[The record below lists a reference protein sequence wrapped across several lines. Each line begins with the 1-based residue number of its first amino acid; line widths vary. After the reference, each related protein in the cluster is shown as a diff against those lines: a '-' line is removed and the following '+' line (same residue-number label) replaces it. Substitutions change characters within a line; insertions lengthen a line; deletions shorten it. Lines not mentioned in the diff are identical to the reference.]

1 MHKLVFSVMLYV
13 PLLAQEIQVIDHKIV
28 KDIQPNWPV
37 IINNVLDDSTS
48 FKFLPSLDS
57 VKSESEGYR
66 VQVLATRY
74 FERADSLA
82 VIMKNTVSDSVYVD
96 FEAPNYKVRIGDFI
110 DRDSAESL
118 QQELMQMGY
127 NSAWILRARINSQAS
142 IIKYKLFVSRQIV
155 VKF

>member
-1 MHKLVFSVMLYV
+1 MHKLVFLILLYV
-13 PLLAQEIQVIDHKIV
+13 PLLSQEIQVIDHKIV

-48 FKFLPSLDS
+48 FEFLVSLDS
-57 VKSESEGYR
+57 VQSISEGYR

-74 FERADSLA
+74 FERAESLA

-110 DRDSAESL
+110 DRDSAELL
-118 QQELMQMGY
+118 QQELVQMGY

-142 IIKYKLFVSRQIV
+142 RINY
-155 VKF
+155 

>member
-1 MHKLVFSVMLYV
+1 MHKLVFSILLYV

-48 FKFLPSLDS
+48 FKFLLSLDS
-57 VKSESEGYR
+57 VKSVSEGYR

-74 FERADSLA
+74 YERADSLA
-82 VIMKNTVSDSVYVD
+82 VLMKNTVSDSVYVD

-118 QQELMQMGY
+118 QQELVQMGY

-142 IIKYKLFVSRQIV
+142 RINY
-155 VKF
+155 

>member
-1 MHKLVFSVMLYV
+1 MHKLVFSILLYV

-48 FKFLPSLDS
+48 FEFLLSLDS
-57 VKSESEGYR
+57 VQSVSEGYR

-74 FERADSLA
+74 FEWADSLA

-118 QQELMQMGY
+118 QKELVQMGY
-127 NSAWILRARINSQAS
+127 NSAWILRTRINSQA
-142 IIKYKLFVSRQIV
+142 VE
-155 VKF
+155 

>member
-1 MHKLVFSVMLYV
+1 MHKLAFFILLSA
-13 PLLAQEIQVIDHKIV
+13 PLLAQDFQVIDHMVV

-48 FKFLPSLDS
+48 FEFLLSLDS
-57 VKSESEGYR
+57 VQSVLEGYR

-110 DRDSAESL
+110 ERDSAESL
-118 QQELMQMGY
+118 QQELVQMGY

-142 IIKYKLFVSRQIV
+142 RINY
-155 VKF
+155 

>member
-1 MHKLVFSVMLYV
+1 MHKLAFLILLYV

-48 FKFLPSLDS
+48 FELLLSLDS
-57 VKSESEGYR
+57 VQSVSEGYR

-82 VIMKNTVSDSVYVD
+82 VIMKNTVRDSVYVD
-96 FEAPNYKVRIGDFI
+96 FEAPNYKVRVGDFI

-118 QQELMQMGY
+118 QQDLVQMGY
-127 NSAWILRARINSQAS
+127 NSAWILRSRINSKAS
-142 IIKYKLFVSRQIV
+142 GIEY
-155 VKF
+155 

>member
-1 MHKLVFSVMLYV
+1 MHKLVFLILLYV
-13 PLLAQEIQVIDHKIV
+13 PLLSQEIQVIDHKIV

-48 FKFLPSLDS
+48 FEFLLSLDS
-57 VKSESEGYR
+57 VQSVSEGYR

-118 QQELMQMGY
+118 QQELVQMGY

-142 IIKYKLFVSRQIV
+142 RIINY
-155 VKF
+155 

>member
-1 MHKLVFSVMLYV
+1 MHKLVFSILLYA

-48 FKFLPSLDS
+48 FEFLLSLDS
-57 VKSESEGYR
+57 VQSVSEGYR

-118 QQELMQMGY
+118 QQDLVQMGY
-127 NSAWILRARINSQAS
+127 NSAWILRTRINSQAS
-142 IIKYKLFVSRQIV
+142 GINY
-155 VKF
+155 

>member
-1 MHKLVFSVMLYV
+1 MHKLVFSILLYV

-48 FKFLPSLDS
+48 FEFLLSLDS
-57 VKSESEGYR
+57 VKSVSEGYR

-74 FERADSLA
+74 YERADSLA
-82 VIMKNTVSDSVYVD
+82 VLMKNTVSDSVYVD

-118 QQELMQMGY
+118 QQELVQMGY
-127 NSAWILRARINSQAS
+127 NSAWILRSRINSQAS
-142 IIKYKLFVSRQIV
+142 RINY
-155 VKF
+155 

>member
-48 FKFLPSLDS
+48 FEFVLSLDS
-57 VKSESEGYR
+57 VQSVLEGYR

-74 FERADSLA
+74 IERADSLA
-82 VIMKNTVSDSVYVD
+82 AIMKNTISDSVYVD
-96 FEAPNYKVRIGDFI
+96 FEAPNYKVRVGDFI
-110 DRDSAESL
+110 DRDPAETL
-118 QQELMQMGY
+118 QQELVQMGY
-127 NSAWILRARINSQAS
+127 NSAWILRTRINSQAS
-142 IIKYKLFVSRQIV
+142 RRNY
-155 VKF
+155 

>member
-1 MHKLVFSVMLYV
+1 MHKLVFSILLYV

-48 FKFLPSLDS
+48 FEFLLSLDS
-57 VKSESEGYR
+57 VKSVSEGYR

-74 FERADSLA
+74 YERADSLA
-82 VIMKNTVSDSVYVD
+82 VLMKNTVSDSVYVD

-110 DRDSAESL
+110 DRNSAESL
-118 QQELMQMGY
+118 QQDLVKMGY
-127 NSAWILRARINSQAS
+127 NSAWILRTRINSQAS
-142 IIKYKLFVSRQIV
+142 RINY
-155 VKF
+155 

>member
-1 MHKLVFSVMLYV
+1 MYKLAFPILLSAAI
-13 PLLAQEIQVIDHKIV
+13 LAQEIQVIDHKIV

-48 FKFLPSLDS
+48 FEFLLSLDS
-57 VKSESEGYR
+57 VQSVSEGYR

-74 FERADSLA
+74 FERAESLA

-110 DRDSAESL
+110 DRNSAESL
-118 QQELMQMGY
+118 QQELVQMGY

-142 IIKYKLFVSRQIV
+142 RINY
-155 VKF
+155 

>member
-1 MHKLVFSVMLYV
+1 MHKLAFLSLLYV

-48 FKFLPSLDS
+48 FELLLSRDS
-57 VKSESEGYR
+57 VQSVSEGYR

-118 QQELMQMGY
+118 QQELVQMGY
-127 NSAWILRARINSQAS
+127 NSAWILRSRINSKAS
-142 IIKYKLFVSRQIV
+142 GIEY
-155 VKF
+155 

>member
-1 MHKLVFSVMLYV
+1 MYKLAFLILLYV

-48 FKFLPSLDS
+48 FELLLSRDS
-57 VKSESEGYR
+57 VQSVSEGYR

-82 VIMKNTVSDSVYVD
+82 VIMKNTVRDSVYVD
-96 FEAPNYKVRIGDFI
+96 FEAPNYKVRVGDFI

-118 QQELMQMGY
+118 QQDLVQMGY
-127 NSAWILRARINSQAS
+127 NSAWILRSRINSKAS
-142 IIKYKLFVSRQIV
+142 GIEY
-155 VKF
+155 

>member
-1 MHKLVFSVMLYV
+1 MHKLVFSILLSA
-13 PLLAQEIQVIDHKIV
+13 PLLAQEIHLIDHKIV

-48 FKFLPSLDS
+48 FEFVLSLDL
-57 VKSESEGYR
+57 VQPVSEGYR

-110 DRDSAESL
+110 DRKSAESL
-118 QQELMQMGY
+118 QQDLVQMGY
-127 NSAWILRARINSQAS
+127 NSAWILRTRINSQAS
-142 IIKYKLFVSRQIV
+142 RINY
-155 VKF
+155 

>member
-1 MHKLVFSVMLYV
+1 MHKLVFSILLYV

-48 FKFLPSLDS
+48 FEFLLSLDS
-57 VKSESEGYR
+57 VQSVSEGYR

-74 FERADSLA
+74 FEWADSLA

-118 QQELMQMGY
+118 QKELVQMGY
-127 NSAWILRARINSQAS
+127 NSAWILRTRINSQAS
-142 IIKYKLFVSRQIV
+142 RINY
-155 VKF
+155 

>member
-1 MHKLVFSVMLYV
+1 MHKLAFLILLYV

-48 FKFLPSLDS
+48 FELLLSLDS
-57 VKSESEGYR
+57 VQSVSEGYR

-142 IIKYKLFVSRQIV
+142 IIKY
-155 VKF
+155 

>member
-1 MHKLVFSVMLYV
+1 MHKLVFSILLYV
-13 PLLAQEIQVIDHKIV
+13 PLLAQEIQVIDQKIV

-48 FKFLPSLDS
+48 FEFVLSLDS
-57 VKSESEGYR
+57 VQSVSEGYR

-74 FERADSLA
+74 FERAESLA

-110 DRDSAESL
+110 DRNSAESL
-118 QQELMQMGY
+118 QQELVQMGY

-142 IIKYKLFVSRQIV
+142 RINY
-155 VKF
+155 

>member
-1 MHKLVFSVMLYV
+1 MHKLVIFIQLSAL
-13 PLLAQEIQVIDHKIV
+13 LLAQDIQVIGHKIV

-118 QQELMQMGY
+118 QQDLVQMGY
-127 NSAWILRARINSQAS
+127 NSAWILRTRINSQARR
-142 IIKYKLFVSRQIV
+142 INY
-155 VKF
+155 

>member
-1 MHKLVFSVMLYV
+1 MHKLVFFFFFYV
-13 PLLAQEIQVIDHKIV
+13 PLLTQGIQVIEHKIV

-48 FKFLPSLDS
+48 FEFLLSLDS
-57 VKSESEGYR
+57 VQSVSEGYR

-118 QQELMQMGY
+118 QQDLVQMGY
-127 NSAWILRARINSQAS
+127 YSAWILRTRINSQAS
-142 IIKYKLFVSRQIV
+142 RIIY
-155 VKF
+155 

>member
-1 MHKLVFSVMLYV
+1 MHKLVFSILLYV

-48 FKFLPSLDS
+48 FEFLLSLDS
-57 VKSESEGYR
+57 VQSISEGYR

-74 FERADSLA
+74 FERAESLA

-118 QQELMQMGY
+118 QQELVQMGY

-142 IIKYKLFVSRQIV
+142 RINY
-155 VKF
+155 

>member
-1 MHKLVFSVMLYV
+1 MHKLVFSILLYV

-48 FKFLPSLDS
+48 FEFLLSLDS
-57 VKSESEGYR
+57 VQSVSEGYR

-82 VIMKNTVSDSVYVD
+82 VLMKNTVSDSVYVD

-118 QQELMQMGY
+118 QQELVQMGY
-127 NSAWILRARINSQAS
+127 NSAWILRTRINSQAS
-142 IIKYKLFVSRQIV
+142 RINY
-155 VKF
+155 

>member
-1 MHKLVFSVMLYV
+1 MHKLVFSILLYA

-48 FKFLPSLDS
+48 FEFLLSLDS
-57 VKSESEGYR
+57 VQSVSEGYR

-110 DRDSAESL
+110 DRNSAESL
-118 QQELMQMGY
+118 QQELVQMGY

-142 IIKYKLFVSRQIV
+142 RINY
-155 VKF
+155 

>member
-1 MHKLVFSVMLYV
+1 MHKLVFLILLYV
-13 PLLAQEIQVIDHKIV
+13 PLLSQEIQVIDHKIV

-48 FKFLPSLDS
+48 FEFLLSLDS
-57 VKSESEGYR
+57 VQSVSEGYR

-110 DRDSAESL
+110 ERDSAESL
-118 QQELMQMGY
+118 QQELVQMGY

-142 IIKYKLFVSRQIV
+142 RINY
-155 VKF
+155 

>member
-1 MHKLVFSVMLYV
+1 MHKLVFSILLYV

-48 FKFLPSLDS
+48 FEFLLSLDLVQS
-57 VKSESEGYR
+57 VSEGYR

-74 FERADSLA
+74 IERADSLA
-82 VIMKNTVSDSVYVD
+82 IIMKNTISDSVYVD
-96 FEAPNYKVRIGDFI
+96 FEAPNYKVRVGDFI

-118 QQELMQMGY
+118 QQDLVQMGY
-127 NSAWILRARINSQAS
+127 NSAWVLRTRINSQVS
-142 IIKYKLFVSRQIV
+142 RIKY
-155 VKF
+155 

>member
-1 MHKLVFSVMLYV
+1 MHKLVFSILLYA

-48 FKFLPSLDS
+48 FEFLLSLDS
-57 VKSESEGYR
+57 VQSVSEGYR

-118 QQELMQMGY
+118 QQELVQMGY

-142 IIKYKLFVSRQIV
+142 RINY
-155 VKF
+155 

>member
-1 MHKLVFSVMLYV
+1 MHKLVFSILLYV
-13 PLLAQEIQVIDHKIV
+13 PLLTQEIQVIDHKIV

-48 FKFLPSLDS
+48 FEFLLSLDS
-57 VKSESEGYR
+57 VQSVSEGYR

-96 FEAPNYKVRIGDFI
+96 FEAPNYKVRIGDFT

-118 QQELMQMGY
+118 QQELVQMGY
-127 NSAWILRARINSQAS
+127 NSAWILRTRINSQAS
-142 IIKYKLFVSRQIV
+142 RKNY
-155 VKF
+155 

>member
-1 MHKLVFSVMLYV
+1 MHKLVFLILLYV
-13 PLLAQEIQVIDHKIV
+13 PLLSQGIQVIDHKIV

-48 FKFLPSLDS
+48 FELLLSLDS
-57 VKSESEGYR
+57 IQSVSEGYR

-96 FEAPNYKVRIGDFI
+96 FEAPNYKVRVGDFI
-110 DRDSAESL
+110 DRDTAETL
-118 QQELMQMGY
+118 QQELVQMGY

-142 IIKYKLFVSRQIV
+142 RINY
-155 VKF
+155 

>member
-1 MHKLVFSVMLYV
+1 MHKLVFLILLYV
-13 PLLAQEIQVIDHKIV
+13 PLLSQEIQVIDHKIV

-48 FKFLPSLDS
+48 FEFLLSLDS
-57 VKSESEGYR
+57 VQSVSEGYR

-74 FERADSLA
+74 FEWADSLA

-96 FEAPNYKVRIGDFI
+96 FEAPNYKVRVGDFI

-118 QQELMQMGY
+118 QQVLVQMGY
-127 NSAWILRARINSQAS
+127 NSAWVLRTRINSQAS
-142 IIKYKLFVSRQIV
+142 RIKY
-155 VKF
+155 

>member
-1 MHKLVFSVMLYV
+1 MHKLVFSILLYA

-48 FKFLPSLDS
+48 FEFLLSLDS
-57 VKSESEGYR
+57 VQSVSEGYR

-110 DRDSAESL
+110 ERDSAESL
-118 QQELMQMGY
+118 QQELVQMGY

-142 IIKYKLFVSRQIV
+142 RINY
-155 VKF
+155 

>member
-1 MHKLVFSVMLYV
+1 MHKLVFSILLSA
-13 PLLAQEIQVIDHKIV
+13 PLLSQEIQVIDHKIV

-48 FKFLPSLDS
+48 FEFLLSLDS
-57 VKSESEGYR
+57 VQSVSEGYR

-82 VIMKNTVSDSVYVD
+82 IIMKKTVSDSVYVD

-110 DRDSAESL
+110 DRKSAESL
-118 QQELMQMGY
+118 QKGLVKMGY
-127 NSAWILRARINSQAS
+127 NSAWILRTRINSQAS
-142 IIKYKLFVSRQIV
+142 RIEY
-155 VKF
+155 

>member
-1 MHKLVFSVMLYV
+1 MHKLVFFILLYV
-13 PLLAQEIQVIDHKIV
+13 PLLSQEIQVIDHKIV

-48 FKFLPSLDS
+48 FEFLLSLDS
-57 VKSESEGYR
+57 VQSVSEGYR

-74 FERADSLA
+74 FERAESLA

-110 DRDSAESL
+110 DRNSAESL
-118 QQELMQMGY
+118 QQELVQMGY

-142 IIKYKLFVSRQIV
+142 RINY
-155 VKF
+155 

>member
-1 MHKLVFSVMLYV
+1 MHKLVFSILLYV

-48 FKFLPSLDS
+48 FEFLLSLDS
-57 VKSESEGYR
+57 VQSVSEGYR

-110 DRDSAESL
+110 DRNSAESL
-118 QQELMQMGY
+118 QQDLVKMGY
-127 NSAWILRARINSQAS
+127 NSAWILRTRINSQAS
-142 IIKYKLFVSRQIV
+142 RINY
-155 VKF
+155 